1 MTLLEKTLVEK
12 YPILAMTEAQVKQL
26 WLDRQAEAQ
35 AKGLPFYTKCVDPI
49 TDEVWIEFT
58 PKG

>member
-1 MTLLEKTLVEK
+1 MTLLDK

-26 WLDRQAEAQ
+26 WLERQADAQ
-35 AKGLPFYTKCVDPI
+35 AEGLPFYTKCIDPI
-49 TDEVWIEFT
+49 TDEVWAEFT